1 MEGHCLP
8 EFFFKHTLVC
18 LWLIGKRIKVISSN
32 AEYYA
37 TAVDIDKN
45 ARLIVRDENG
55 DMHTLSSAEVSV
67 REGQI

>member
-1 MEGHCLP
+1 MGLE
-8 EFFFKHTLVC
+8 
-18 LWLIGKRIKVISSN
+18 KRIKVKSSN